1 MTVLLVLF
9 TLILFLVADHVVQKA
24 RLAREERLADSGQR
38 PILEFPAGFEL
49 AVNHTWVSRKRD
61 GSAVVGLDEFLSR
74 LVGTVEKIILPG
86 AGAKMVSSAIG
97 ITLRD
102 GNRQISLALPV
113 QGRVVEVNHAVLK
126 DPGLAT
132 SDPYGRGWLVRVDP
146 RSKNSSAMKLVDTAR
161 ASEWLKE
168 QVSLAK
174 EFLAA
179 RMPEPALM
187 QDGGLPVNGLL
198 KCFDAP
204 VWQEFQKSF
213 VPNS

>member
-9 TLILFLVADHVVQKA
+9 TLILFLAADHFIEKA
-24 RLAREERLADSGQR
+24 RLARKARVAETDQDA
-38 PILEFPAGFEL
+38 ILQVPTGFEL

-61 GSAVVGLDEFLSR
+61 GSAVVGLDQFLSR

-86 AGAKMVSSAIG
+86 AGAKVPVVG

-102 GNRQISLALPV
+102 GNRQINLALPV
-113 QGRVVEVNHAVLK
+113 QGRVIEVNHAVLK
-126 DPGLAT
+126 NPGLAAT
-132 SDPYGRGWLVRVDP
+132 DPYGRGWLVRVEP
-146 RSKNSSAMKLVDTAR
+146 RLKDGATVKFVDTSR

-168 QVSLAK
+168 QVMIAK
-174 EFLAA
+174 EYLVA

-187 QDGGLPVNGLL
+187 QDGGLPVKGLL
-198 KCFDAP
+198 KSFDAP

-213 VPNS
+213 MPNS

>member
-9 TLILFLVADHVVQKA
+9 TLILFLAADHFVQNA
-24 RLAREERLADSGQR
+24 RLARDARLAESGQR
-38 PILEFPAGFEL
+38 PVLEFPAGFEL
-49 AVNHTWVSRKRD
+49 AVNHTWLSRKRD

-74 LVGTVEKIILPG
+74 LVGTVEKIVLPG
-86 AGAKMVSSAIG
+86 AGAMMVSPVVG

-102 GNRQISLALPV
+102 RNRQISLALPV

-126 DPGLAT
+126 NPGLAT
-132 SDPYGRGWLVRVDP
+132 ADPYGRGWLLRIDP
-146 RSKNSSAMKLVDTAR
+146 SSKDSVAMKLVDTAR
-161 ASEWLKE
+161 ASDWLKE

-174 EFLAA
+174 EFLSA

-198 KCFDAP
+198 KSFDAP